1 MPITDEIKK
10 TLSDPTPLYALA
22 GAGDLAFEKLR
33 EVPGKVEALAVD
45 RKGTQ
50 EKATARLQE
59 AQARL
64 VEAQS
69 KVTETVST
77 LPTDFKV
84 LQEKAQGFAL
94 QQVGR
99 AAEFAV
105 KAMEVYD
112 ELAVR
117 GKAVVDK
124 GQKSGEPQAPVQG
137 SLSEVV
143 DVVDV
148 VEVVEV
154 VEEPAETPEA
164 EVEVE
169 TVAEVVAEPGSEE
182 TAADPRPAPK
192 RAPRAPRARKTTAEK

>member
-22 GAGDLAFEKLR
+22 GAGDLAYEKLR
-33 EVPGKVEALAVD
+33 EVPGKVEALAGD

-50 EKATARLQE
+50 EKAAARLQE

-64 VEAQS
+64 VEAQA
-69 KVTETVST
+69 KVTESVTT

-99 AAEFAV
+99 AAELAV
-105 KAMEVYD
+105 KAKEVYD

-124 GQKSGEPQAPVQG
+124 ASGADEPSADVSVVPVFTEQAVEAEIVEIVAIEDEPAAEKSAVGEPA
-137 SLSEVV
+137 
-143 DVVDV
+143 
-148 VEVVEV
+148 
-154 VEEPAETPEA
+154 AEA
-164 EVEVE
+164 
-169 TVAEVVAEPGSEE
+169 S
-182 TAADPRPAPK
+182 PAPAK
-192 RAPRAPRARKTTAEK
+192 KTTRARKTTTAK